1 MKMDKLLAL
10 YPQAQKKNS
19 PASEAD
25 ILSFAIDDAFI
36 WIKQDS
42 LSQQETSLL
51 KALFPVINDQKN
63 THGITIFLK
72 MLLVFKKKLSFD
84 PASRRIKRRILKKRM
99 ARYYFGIIS
108 LFC

>member
-51 KALFPVINDQKN
+51 KALFPVINDQKK
-63 THGITIFLK
+63 HPWYHYLLK
-72 MLLVFKKKLSFD
+72 MLLVFKKKVFV
-84 PASRRIKRRILKKRM
+84 
-99 ARYYFGIIS
+99 
-108 LFC
+108 

>member
-72 MLLVFKKKLSFD
+72 MLLVFKKKVFV
-84 PASRRIKRRILKKRM
+84 
-99 ARYYFGIIS
+99 
-108 LFC
+108 

>member
-25 ILSFAIDDAFI
+25 ILSFAIDDASI
-36 WIKQDS
+36 WIKQD
-42 LSQQETSLL
+42 
-51 KALFPVINDQKN
+51 

-72 MLLVFKKKLSFD
+72 MLLVFKKKAFV
-84 PASRRIKRRILKKRM
+84 
-99 ARYYFGIIS
+99 
-108 LFC
+108 

>member
-1 MKMDKLLAL
+1 MNKMKMDKLLAL

-63 THGITIFLK
+63 THGIAIFLK
-72 MLLVFKKKLSFD
+72 MLLVFKKKAFV
-84 PASRRIKRRILKKRM
+84 
-99 ARYYFGIIS
+99 
-108 LFC
+108 